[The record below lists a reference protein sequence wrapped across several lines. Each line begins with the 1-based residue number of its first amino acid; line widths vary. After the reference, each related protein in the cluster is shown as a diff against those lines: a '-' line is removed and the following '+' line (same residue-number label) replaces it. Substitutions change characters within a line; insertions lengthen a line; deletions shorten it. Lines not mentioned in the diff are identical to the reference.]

1 MVFFSLN
8 WNKKRFATFF
18 IKGQIATQPENFNN
32 ADLRKLSLKMANTPF
47 LPDCHIIM

>member
-1 MVFFSLN
+1 MAIF
-8 WNKKRFATFF
+8 NKQVIFKTISRR
-18 IKGQIATQPENFNN
+18 IPKGQIATQPENFNN